1 MPTADQNGMPYAT
14 FQFAASDGFAT
25 SALHTLTFIVRPV
38 NDAPVA
44 VDDFYPVAMAAQQRT
59 QPTALFTIPVLEND
73 YDVD

>member
-1 MPTADQNGMPYAT
+1 MPYAT